1 MTFSQS
7 VSGRLTFS
15 PDGVMQNALGVDGR
29 QDFWYN
35 FSHMTAPFFSLP
47 TVIISTSMKVVFL
60 FRVPFF
66 NLLRLF
72 DIYRK
77 LFLSS
82 RPYRIFDVVVVVV
95 VVVAV
100 FFFVFAKSSRTLHA
114 WPFRGPRTSPA
125 SWRSLQRMTGAL
137 RGGAGCTL
145 NIHIGDFLKGTRFK
159 TFRRPVLCCID
170 SDFVIEGSFRSIF
183 QDLRNYFYHSKIA
196 NFQDFCIEKVS
207 EISST

>member
-7 VSGRLTFS
+7 VRGRLTFS
-15 PDGVMQNALGVDGR
+15 LDGIMQNALGVDGR

-60 FRVPFF
+60 FRVPVF

-72 DIYRK
+72 DIYRT

-100 FFFVFAKSSRTLHA
+100 FFYVFAKSS
-114 WPFRGPRTSPA
+114 
-125 SWRSLQRMTGAL
+125 TGRLA
-137 RGGAGCTL
+137 
-145 NIHIGDFLKGTRFK
+145 NSYN
-159 TFRRPVLCCID
+159 PCC
-170 SDFVIEGSFRSIF
+170 
-183 QDLRNYFYHSKIA
+183 
-196 NFQDFCIEKVS
+196 
-207 EISST
+207 